1 MIKTVKLA
9 GFEFRRFKGP
19 WAVLGLLFVLLVP
32 TVFAGLYLWSNED
45 PYGKRDQVPVAV
57 VNLDEPAPVEG
68 TTVAAG
74 DRLVRELGADPI
86 FAWNFVDQDTAEQG
100 LADGTYYMIV
110 EIPPDFSANLVSGSG
125 DLPQRANV
133 NLRLNDATGYL
144 TELLVASAQPRLEA
158 AIDRA
163 AIGAYLESVFANL
176 DTIRTAVRSAADS
189 AAKMAADTA
198 TALTQATD
206 LSTAVSTAKQSSS
219 AVVGDL
225 ASAKSSSAALVTSAG
240 DAKAGSAAAVTA
252 LGSATTAASGLS
264 SSADGAASSASS
276 LAGSV
281 GPAVAAINSAAPALG
296 QSAANVEAATQDT
309 SDLVTQSLNPTVTE
323 LNRVVGTLSAE
334 DQAKLATAMQS
345 LNTVNG
351 QLGQSSAQAAAQ
363 AVTVNSSAQTVTG
376 AADDLTGVGREL
388 TSLASTTATVANGLS
403 GLSDNVSSASSSAS
417 TVDSAVNGIA
427 AQATDLDSSIGTAQ
441 LAAQTTDDTLTPAET
456 GAAGLVSTMT
466 TVNAAAGELA
476 TGLSDSAER
485 FPTLAP
491 GAQADTEQVLSSPAD
506 LTVLIDNPAVVYGR
520 GMAPITFGLA
530 IWVFALAVFLLLR
543 PIAAGALLARASSL
557 RIAMAGWLP
566 PLLLG
571 VVGSLLLFGIAWL
584 GLHLDPVNAGAAVG
598 VIALGVA
605 CFTAITHLLRTW
617 LGLAGTAIAFV
628 LLMVQF
634 TASGGLY
641 PSPTTPAP
649 FQVIERGLPMTYLVD
664 ALRICFTGGV
674 YQRLWVD
681 VGVLAGFMVV
691 ALALSVLVVH
701 RRRSLRLSD
710 LQPIAG

>member
-1 MIKTVKLA
+1 MIKTVTLA

-19 WAVLGLLFVLLVP
+19 WAVLGLLFVLLIP

-57 VNLDEPAPVEG
+57 VNLDQPAPVEG

-74 DRLVRELGADPI
+74 DRLVRELAADPI

-100 LADGTYYMIV
+100 LAAGTYYMIV

-158 AIDRA
+158 AVNRA

-176 DTIRTAVRSAADS
+176 DTIRTAIRSAADS
-189 AAKMAADTA
+189 AAKLATDTA

-225 ASAKSSSAALVTSAG
+225 ATAKSSSAALVTSAG

-252 LGSATTAASGLS
+252 LGSATTAASNLS
-264 SSADGAASSASS
+264 SSADSAASSASS

-281 GPAVAAINSAAPALG
+281 GPAVSAINAASPALG

-323 LNRVVGTLSAE
+323 LNRVVGTLAPA

-345 LNTVNG
+345 LNTVNS
-351 QLGQSSAQAAAQ
+351 QLGQSSSQAAAQ
-363 AVTVNSSAQTVTG
+363 AVAVNSAAQTVTG
-376 AADDLTGVGREL
+376 AASDLTGAGSEL
-388 TSLASTTATVANGLS
+388 TGLAATTATVSSGLS
-403 GLSDNVSSASSSAS
+403 GLYDNVSSASGNAA

-427 AQATDLDSSIGTAQ
+427 SQATDLDSSIGTAQ

-456 GAAGLVSTMT
+456 TSSALVSTMT

-491 GAQADTEQVLSSPAD
+491 GEQADTEQVLSSPAD

-520 GMAPITFGLA
+520 GMAPITFGMA

-543 PIAAGALLARASSL
+543 PVAAGALLARASSL
-557 RIAMAGWLP
+557 RIAVAGWLP

-617 LGLAGTAIAFV
+617 LGAAGTAIAFV

-641 PSPTTPAP
+641 PMPTTPAP

-664 ALRICFTGGV
+664 ALRISFTGGV

-681 VGVLAGFMVV
+681 VGVLAGVTVV

-701 RRRSLRLSD
+701 RRRTLRLTD
-710 LQPIAG
+710 LQPMAG